1 MFDSSLAEPGSLAGV
16 DDAALI
22 EAVSGWA
29 QIESV
34 AAARRLAAI
43 AELVARRSDR
53 PADAGRWACDCWDA
67 TAAEV
72 AAAANTSHRMASNQ
86 MYLAVALRNRIPQ
99 VGKLFLDG
107 AISARLASTIAWHT
121 TLISDPATVA
131 LVDTELAA
139 LATQLGPLSAAK
151 AATVIE
157 ALVER
162 HDPEA
167 LRRSRAEARGRE
179 VVVNIT
185 ETRSGVTPLWGRLF
199 ATDAAALDRRL
210 TLLARAVCA
219 DDPRT
224 LAQRRADALG
234 ALAAGTTLVCRCG
247 RTDCPAADP
256 SEDSGVVIHVVA
268 ESAALE
274 ARSDPH
280 INGEPPVVR
289 PRAEGATPGDWPA
302 ATREPDPPAV
312 TTPATIVGGGS
323 IPASAVAELINR
335 GAVVRPLSPPE
346 GAAAELRYRPGPALA
361 AFIRCRDLTC
371 RFPGCDRPAVYCDID
386 HAVAYP
392 AGATHPSNLRCL
404 CRKHHLLKTFWSGWR
419 DVQQPDGTIVWTAPT
434 GHRYVTRPGSAALF
448 PGLVRST
455 GAAPTARV
463 ADPADARRTL
473 MMPLRKRTRAQNRAG
488 WIAAE
493 RARNVE
499 QAGRAEPGADGD
511 KPPPG

>member
-1 MFDSSLAEPGSLAGV
+1 MFEDVLPALESLADV

-22 EAVSGWA
+22 EAVAGWGR
-29 QIESV
+29 IESA
-34 AAARRLAAI
+34 AAARRLDAI

-53 PADAGRWACDCWDA
+53 PPEAGRWACDCWDA

-72 AAAANTSHRMASNQ
+72 AAASNISHRMASNQ
-86 MYLAVALRNRIPQ
+86 LYLAIALRNRIPA

-107 AISARLASTIAWHT
+107 AISARLAATIAWHT
-121 TLISDPATVA
+121 TLIEDPAVVA
-131 LVDTELAA
+131 VVDIELAA
-139 LATQLGPLSAAK
+139 LATRLAPLSAAK

-157 ALVER
+157 ALIER
-162 HDPEA
+162 HDPAA
-167 LRRSRAEARGRE
+167 LRKSRAEARGRT
-179 VVVNIT
+179 VVVNGT

-199 ATDAAALDRRL
+199 ATDAAALDQRL
-210 TLLARAVCA
+210 TQMARAVCV

-234 ALAAGTTLVCRCG
+234 ALAAGTALVCRCG
-247 RTDCPAADP
+247 RTDCPAAAP
-256 SEDSGVVIHVVA
+256 AADSGVVIHVVA
-268 ESAALE
+268 ESAALN

-280 INGEPPVVR
+280 INGEEPVDR
-289 PRAEGATPGDWPA
+289 RTPDMTLGDWLA
-302 ATREPDPPAV
+302 VRREPDPPAV
-312 TTPATIVGGGS
+312 TSPATIVGGAS

-335 GAVVRPLSPPE
+335 GAAVKPLAPPV
-346 GAAAELRYRPGPALA
+346 GAPAELRYRPSAALA

-392 AGATHPSNLRCL
+392 SGATHPSNLRCL

-419 DVQQPDGTIVWTAPT
+419 DVQQPDGTIVWTSPT
-434 GHRYVTRPGSAALF
+434 GHRYITRPGSAALF
-448 PGLVRST
+448 PGLCLST
-455 GAAPTARV
+455 GVAPTAQVTVPR
-463 ADPADARRTL
+463 DARRTL
-473 MMPLRKRTRAQNRAG
+473 LMPIRRRTRAQDRAG
-488 WIAAE
+488 SIAAE

-499 QAGRAEPGADGD
+499 RTDQAAPGADGD